1 LCENFP
7 WLFAQFLRSRRSPS
21 HKISGSAQNN
31 RELKRNAIRP
41 RTGGLLMN
49 LHIKDSAR
57 NMPSAG
63 TREQQIPS
71 EKDISPAEEVT
82 RSNTLPDLDWET
94 RSDGE

>member
-1 LCENFP
+1 
-7 WLFAQFLRSRRSPS
+7 
-21 HKISGSAQNN
+21 
-31 RELKRNAIRP
+31 
-41 RTGGLLMN
+41 MN